1 MMASLSFSLQPYLK
15 CCALCQV
22 MGVSKTP
29 RKLKACEER
38 IIGERTE
45 KPEKAPGSLITG
57 TSQKNQ
63 RREKSVLK
71 SRKKLQ
77 CDKRREMYKVVMEP
91 WEGLQVFCGS
101 YLVCERVCV
110 YWMEGEMGKHTGKE
124 GVKTQDTGG
133 LRRESSVDS
142 ERS

>member
-1 MMASLSFSLQPYLK
+1 ME
-15 CCALCQV
+15 
-22 MGVSKTP
+22 VSKTP

-63 RREKSVLK
+63 RCEKSVLK

-110 YWMEGEMGKHTGKE
+110 LDGGRDGKTYREGGGKDSRYW
-124 GVKTQDTGG
+124 
-133 LRRESSVDS
+133 
-142 ERS
+142 RSQT